1 MTVSNP
7 IKSLSSELIPD
18 HSFFGCEY
26 SFYQPDSHIIN
37 YPDVSAASSHKGVI
51 IRMGRKQCKL
61 MGIPLIGAIFY
72 PGRIMIGFTHN
83 N

>member
-51 IRMGRKQCKL
+51 IRMGRKQCNL
-61 MGIPLIGAIFY
+61 LLDGNPLDWSHFL
-72 PGRIMIGFTHN
+72 PRSDNDRIYT
-83 N
+83 